1 MIDDEAHRRAFDAE
15 IQAHAATAR
24 ADAAVETRDFL
35 REDLNRLEKEASIA
49 VSIAGEIFSTVLFTH
64 PRLAGR
70 LSQSILSQYGRYQD
84 NRRFPN
90 VGELLDRLGSV
101 ERR

>member
-35 REDLNRLEKEASIA
+35 RDDRHRLEKEASIA
-49 VSIAGEIFSTVLFTH
+49 VSIAGEIFSTLLFTH
-64 PRLAGR
+64 PRLADR
-70 LSQSILSQYGRYQD
+70 LSQSILSQYEQYQD
-84 NRRFPN
+84 NCKFPN
-90 VGELLDRLGSV
+90 VCELLDRLATVG
-101 ERR
+101 RR